1 MTTAY
6 APLRLSCC
14 RGECDVAI
22 RHRAHHDRLLAVD
35 TDAEALLD
43 LLEIAVTWHELD
55 YSEADLAA
63 PEHWLTFAEQHAWA
77 DPDRAARIFSLAVD
91 IVGRQATGPPP
102 ELSRDPSLAQVIQLV
117 QG

>member
-6 APLRLSCC
+6 APLGLSCC

-55 YSEADLAA
+55 YSEAELVG
-63 PEHWLTFAEQHAWA
+63 PEHWLTFADQHDWT
-77 DPDRAARIFSLAVD
+77 DPDRAARVFSLAVD
-91 IVGRQATGPPP
+91 IVGRHTVPMPEAEP
-102 ELSRDPSLAQVIQLV
+102 ELGRILELV
-117 QG
+117 RG